1 MLASF
6 RRMSKSSIGS
16 FILVLFGL
24 LIAAS
29 FAMTDMS
36 GSSFNLGGASKDTL
50 AKVGSLKVTDQDMS
64 QAMQRRLG
72 QVRQQNVEA
81 DYASIAADFAPLLA
95 SLIDQRAISAFA
107 HQYGFMLSKR
117 LIDAEIAQIPGVRGL
132 DGRPSEQ
139 AYAAFLNQQ
148 RMTDGELRELIGDE
162 LMQRTLVT
170 PAMSSARMPVG
181 MATPYASML
190 LEARQG
196 DVALIPTAAFAAGLK
211 PTDAQIQQY
220 YTGNRDRYTVPEQ
233 RVLRLAKIGPEQ
245 IAGVKATD
253 AEVQAYYRD
262 NAATYAS
269 KELRSIDQVVVPDQK
284 TANEIAARA
293 KGGAT
298 IAAAAAPAGANAA
311 TSSTKDQTRQAY
323 ASVAGEPVAAAVFS
337 AAQGSV
343 VGPVQ
348 SDFGW
353 VVAKVNSVRTE
364 GGKSLEQVRSE
375 IEAKLTADKRKNAL
389 ADLVGKIEDKMA
401 DGANYQEAA
410 QSAGLKVTE
419 TPLITASGSS
429 RGDAGYKFPAEM
441 APALKTGF
449 ELAADDEPV
458 IETLPND
465 AGYVLVAPSRIIPA
479 APAPLASIRD
489 TVAKDWIAKQ
499 AADRARAVAAQ
510 IAKAANGKTTLAAA
524 MQQAKVALPPAQTVA
539 ARRIQLSQLGGQV
552 PPPLAMLFTLGQSR
566 ARMVADPKGRGFFVV
581 KVNKIVPGNAMNQP
595 SMIAEVQKEFS
606 GALSQEYAQQFMSA
620 MRKQVGVKR
629 YEDAIG
635 AAKKRITST
644 GG

>member
-36 GSSFNLGGASKDTL
+36 GSSFGLGGASRDTL
-50 AKVGSLKVTDQDMS
+50 AKVGSLKVTDHDMS
-64 QAMQRRLG
+64 QAMERRLG

-81 DYASIAADFAPLLA
+81 DYASIASDFAPLLA
-95 SLIDQRAISAFA
+95 SLIDQRAIGAFA
-107 HQYGFMLSKR
+107 HENGFMLSKR
-117 LIDAEIAQIPGVRGL
+117 LIDAEISQIPSIRGL
-132 DGRPSEQ
+132 DGKPSEQ

-148 RMTDGELRELIGDE
+148 RMTDGELRQLIGDE

-170 PAMSSARMPVG
+170 PAMTSARMPVG

-220 YTGNRDRYTVPEQ
+220 YAGNRDRYTVPEQ

-245 IAGVKATD
+245 IANVKATD

-269 KELRSIDQVVVPDQK
+269 KDLRSIDQVVVPDQK
-284 TANEIAARA
+284 TAGEIAARA

-311 TSSTKDQTRQAY
+311 ISSAKDQTRQAY

-364 GGKSLEQVRSE
+364 GGKSFEQVRPE

-389 ADLVGKIEDKMA
+389 ADLVGKIEDQLA

-410 QSAGLKVTE
+410 QSAGHKVTE
-419 TPLITASGSS
+419 TPLITASGTS
-429 RGDAGYKFPAEM
+429 RGDAAFKLPPEM

-499 AADRARAVAAQ
+499 AADRARSVAAQ
-510 IAKAANGKTTLAAA
+510 IAKAANGKATLAAA
-524 MQQAKVALPPAQTVA
+524 MQQAKVALPPARPVA

-566 ARMVADPKGRGFFVV
+566 ARMVADPRGRGFFVV
-581 KVNKIVPGNAMNQP
+581 KVNKIVPGNALNQP

-606 GALSQEYAQQFMSA
+606 GALSEEYAQQFMSA

-629 YEDAIG
+629 NEDAIE
-635 AAKKRITST
+635 AAKKRITSA

>member
-29 FAMTDMS
+29 FAMTDLS
-36 GSSFNLGGASKDTL
+36 GSSFNLGGASRDTL
-50 AKVGSLKVTDQDMS
+50 AKVGSLKVTDHDIS
-64 QAMQRRLG
+64 QAMERRLS
-72 QVRQQNVEA
+72 QVRQQDVEA

-95 SLIDQRAISAFA
+95 SLIDQRAIAAFA
-107 HQYGFMLSKR
+107 HENGFMLSKR

-132 DGRPSEQ
+132 DGKPSEQ

-148 RMTDGELRELIGDE
+148 RMTDGELRQLIGDE
-162 LMQRTLVT
+162 LMQRLLIT

-190 LEARQG
+190 LETRQG
-196 DVALIPTAAFAAGLK
+196 EVALIPTEAFTSGLK
-211 PTDAQIQQY
+211 PTDAQIQQFY
-220 YTGNRDRYTVPEQ
+220 AGNRDRYMVPEQ
-233 RVLRLAKIGPEQ
+233 RVLRLARIGSDQ

-262 NAATYAS
+262 NAATYAA
-269 KELRSIDQVVVPDQK
+269 KDLRSIEQVVVPDQK
-284 TANEIAARA
+284 TAAEIAARA

-298 IAAAAAPAGANAA
+298 IAAAAAPAGTNAA
-311 TSSTKDQTRQAY
+311 VSSIKDQTRQAY
-323 ASVAGEPVAAAVFS
+323 ASAAGDRVAAAVFS

-343 VGPVQ
+343 VGPIQ

-364 GGKSLEQVRSE
+364 GGKTFEQARPE
-375 IEAKLTADKRKNAL
+375 IEAKLTAEKRKNAL
-389 ADLVGKIEDKMA
+389 ADLVGKIEDQIA

-419 TPLITASGSS
+419 TPPITASGSA
-429 RGDAGYKFPAEM
+429 RGDPAFKLPPEM

-449 ELAADDEPV
+449 ELSADDEPV
-458 IETLPND
+458 VETLPND

-489 TVAKDWIAKQ
+489 TVVKDWIAKQ
-499 AADRARAVAAQ
+499 AADRARSVAAQ
-510 IAKAANGKTTLAAA
+510 IAKAANGKASLGAAI
-524 MQQAKVALPPAQTVA
+524 QQTKAPVPAPRPIG

-552 PPPLAMLFTLGQSR
+552 PPPLAMLFTLGQGR
-566 ARMVADPKGRGFFVV
+566 ARMVADPQGRGFYVV
-581 KVNKIVPGNAMNQP
+581 KVNKIVPGNALNQP
-595 SMIAEVQKEFS
+595 AMIAQVQQEFS
-606 GALSQEYAQQFMSA
+606 DALSSEYAEQFMA
-620 MRKQVGVKR
+620 AIRKADGVKR
-629 YEDAIG
+629 NEDAIE
-635 AAKKRITST
+635 ATKKRITSA

>member
-1 MLASF
+1 
-6 RRMSKSSIGS
+6 
-16 FILVLFGL
+16 
-24 LIAAS
+24 
-29 FAMTDMS
+29 
-36 GSSFNLGGASKDTL
+36 
-50 AKVGSLKVTDQDMS
+50 
-64 QAMQRRLG
+64 
-72 QVRQQNVEA
+72 
-81 DYASIAADFAPLLA
+81 
-95 SLIDQRAISAFA
+95 
-107 HQYGFMLSKR
+107 
-117 LIDAEIAQIPGVRGL
+117 
-132 DGRPSEQ
+132 
-139 AYAAFLNQQ
+139 
-148 RMTDGELRELIGDE
+148 MTDGELRQLIGDE

-170 PAMSSARMPVG
+170 PAMTSARMPVG

-211 PTDAQIQQY
+211 PTDAQIQEFY
-220 YTGNRDRYTVPEQ
+220 AGNRDRYTVPEQ

-245 IAGVKATD
+245 IANVKAPD

-269 KELRSIDQVVVPDQK
+269 KDLRSIDQVVVPDQK
-284 TANEIAARA
+284 TAGEIAARA

-311 TSSTKDQTRQAY
+311 ISSAKDQTRQAY

-364 GGKSLEQVRSE
+364 GGKSFEQVRPE

-389 ADLVGKIEDKMA
+389 ADLVGKIEDQLA

-419 TPLITASGSS
+419 TPLITASGTS
-429 RGDAGYKFPAEM
+429 RGDAAFKLPPEM

-499 AADRARAVAAQ
+499 AADRARSVAAQ

-629 YEDAIG
+629 YEDAIE